1 VAPRHIIIGTAGHID
16 HGKSALVLALTGTDP
31 DRLKEEKARGITIEL
46 GFAHWTTD
54 EFAFSFVDVP
64 GHERFVKNMLAGVGG
79 FDAVVLV
86 VAADESVMPQ
96 TREHFE
102 ICRLLGVS
110 NGLVA
115 ITKSDLA
122 DADTIELVRME
133 TRELVAGSF
142 LADAPILP
150 LSARTGAGMDAFRDA
165 LIALARR
172 APRRAATGG
181 VRMPIDRAFSVKG
194 FGVVVTGTLLS
205 GRLRADDELAVLPG
219 ERRVKVRGVQVHG
232 ASAADAQAGQ
242 RVAANL
248 GGIELEDIHR
258 GDSLLTPHTL
268 EPSRMIDVRLQVVP
282 GARALRHGARVRF
295 HQGTSE
301 LLGRAAIAAILSPGK
316 DGLGGVR
323 PATGAEQTSGNAS
336 LAPGAE
342 VPGGGEAYV
351 RLRLE
356 APAVVSRG
364 DRFILRAYSPPVTI
378 AGGLVLDPHPARG
391 AIRTPAA
398 RERFGQLD
406 PLGDPREVAVARA
419 VTAMVNE
426 RGAIGFRR
434 AALVSRAGLEPGE
447 VVGVVDRLASAGLL
461 TRAWDVLVAPAV
473 LDRLSREVLARL
485 GDHHR
490 AEPLSDG
497 MPREEMRER
506 VFARAGEG
514 VFERVLADLE
524 AARTIGG
531 RDRLALASHRISLT
545 DEEERARSA
554 IERVFQAAGLKP
566 ADVKEVAQ
574 GVGVGPDVLDRV
586 LKLLLRQ
593 KVLVK
598 LDAIYFHHQA
608 LEQLKRE
615 MIALKAAGTETV
627 RIDVATFK
635 DRYGVSR
642 KYAIPL
648 LEFLDRERIT
658 RRVGDARVLI

>member
-110 NGLVA
+110 HGLVA
-115 ITKSDLA
+115 VTKSDLA

-133 TRELVAGSF
+133 SRELVAGSF

-150 LSARTGAGMDAFRDA
+150 VSARTGQGMDALREA
-165 LIALARR
+165 LVALARR
-172 APRRAATGG
+172 VPRRASSGAA
-181 VRMPIDRAFSVKG
+181 RLPIDRAFSVRG
-194 FGVVVTGTLLS
+194 FGTVVTGTLLS
-205 GRLRADDELAVLPG
+205 GRVRVDDELAVLPG
-219 ERRVKVRGVQVHG
+219 GRGTKVRGLQVHG
-232 ASAADAQAGQ
+232 AAAPEAQAGQ

-248 GGIELEDIHR
+248 GGIELEDLHR
-258 GDSLLTPHTL
+258 GDTLLTPDTL
-268 EPSRMIDVRLQVVP
+268 EPSRMIDARLQVVT

-301 LLGRAAIAAILSPGK
+301 LLGRAAIAAILSPA
-316 DGLGGVR
+316 DDHLGGTSR
-323 PATGAEQTSGNAS
+323 GGGAKGPSGTVP

-356 APAVVSRG
+356 SPAVVSRG
-364 DRFILRAYSPPVTI
+364 DRFILRAYSPPVTV

-398 RERFGQLD
+398 RERFEQI
-406 PLGDPREVAVARA
+406 DPRGDARDVAASRA
-419 VTAMVNE
+419 VSAMVNE
-426 RGAIGFRR
+426 RGAQGF
-434 AALVSRAGLEPGE
+434 AVASLVSRAGVEPG
-447 VVGVVDRLASAGLL
+447 GVAAAIDRLTGAGLA
-461 TRAWDVLVAPAV
+461 TRVADLLVAPAV
-473 LDRLSREVLARL
+473 LNRLSREALARL

-490 AEPLSDG
+490 AAPLSDG
-497 MPREEMRER
+497 MPREELRER

-514 VFERVLADLE
+514 VFEWVLSDLQ
-524 AARTIGG
+524 AANKAGG
-531 RDRLALASHRISLT
+531 RDRIALASHRISLT
-545 DEEERARSA
+545 GEEERARGA
-554 IERVFQAAGLKP
+554 IEQAFRAAGLRP
-566 ADVKEVAQ
+566 ADVKEVGQ
-574 GVGVGPDVLDRV
+574 VLGVGPDVLDRIV
-586 LKLLLRQ
+586 KLLLRQ

-598 LDAIYFHHQA
+598 LEAICFHHLA
-608 LEQLKRE
+608 LDQLKRD
-615 MIALKAAGTETV
+615 MSALKAGGGDAV

>member
-79 FDAVVLV
+79 FDAVILV

-102 ICRLLGVS
+102 ICRLLGVRE
-110 NGLVA
+110 GLVA

-122 DADTIELVRME
+122 DPDTIDLVTLE

-142 LADAPILP
+142 LADAPVLAV
-150 LSARTGAGMDAFRDA
+150 SARTGDGMDALRQA
-165 LIALARR
+165 LVDLARR
-172 APRRAATGG
+172 TPRRAATGG
-181 VRMPIDRAFSVKG
+181 VRLPVDRAFSIKG
-194 FGVVVTGTLLS
+194 FGTVVTGTLLS
-205 GRLRADDELAVLPG
+205 GRMRVDQELVLLPG
-219 ERRVKVRGVQVHG
+219 ERRAKVRGLQVHG
-232 ASAADAQAGQ
+232 APAEEATAGQ

-248 GGIELEDIHR
+248 GGIELEEIDR
-258 GDSLLTPHTL
+258 GDTLLTAHTL
-268 EPSRMIDVRLQVVP
+268 EPSRMIDVRLQVVA
-282 GARALRHGARVRF
+282 GARGLRHGARVRF

-301 LLGRAAIAAILSPGK
+301 LIGRAAIGALLSQRGASGDAA
-316 DGLGGVR
+316 
-323 PATGAEQTSGNAS
+323 
-336 LAPGAE
+336 LAPGVE
-342 VPGGGEAYV
+342 VPGGGDAYV

-378 AGGLVLDPHPARG
+378 AGGLVLDPHPVRG

-398 RERFGQLD
+398 RGRFEQLD
-406 PLGDPREVAVARA
+406 PRTDARDAAMMRAVA
-419 VTAMVNE
+419 AMVNE
-426 RGAIGFRR
+426 RGSAGLSTG
-434 AALVSRAGLEPGE
+434 ALVSRAGVEPGE
-447 VVGVVDRLASAGLL
+447 TAGLIERL
-461 TRAWDVLVAPAV
+461 SRAGIVARTGDLLVAPAV
-473 LDRLSREVLARL
+473 LERLARAVLTRL

-490 AEPLSDG
+490 AEPLSEG
-497 MPREEMRER
+497 MPREEVRER

-514 VFERVLADLE
+514 VFERVLGDLQE
-524 AARTIGG
+524 ARKAGG
-531 RDRLALASHRISLT
+531 RDRLALTSHRVSLT
-545 DEEERARSA
+545 GEEERARGAVEQA
-554 IERVFQAAGLKP
+554 ILAAGLKP
-566 ADVKEVAQ
+566 ADIKEVAQ
-574 GVGVGPDVLDRV
+574 AAGVGPDVLDRIV
-586 LKLLLRQ
+586 KLLVRQ

-598 LDAIYFHHQA
+598 LDTIYFHQQA
-608 LEQLKRE
+608 LDRLKRE
-615 MIALKAAGTETV
+615 MAALRTAGGNPP

-658 RRVGDARVLI
+658 RRVGDARELV

>member
-1 VAPRHIIIGTAGHID
+1 MEPRHIIIGTAGHID

-110 NGLVA
+110 EGLIAV
-115 ITKSDLA
+115 TKADLA

-142 LADAPILP
+142 LEDAPILAV
-150 LSARTGAGMDAFRDA
+150 SAKTGEGMDDLRRA
-165 LIALARR
+165 LVDLARR

-181 VRMPIDRAFSVKG
+181 VRLPIDRAFSVKG
-194 FGVVVTGTLLS
+194 FGTVVTGTLLG
-205 GRLRADDELAVLPG
+205 GRMRVDDELVLLPD
-219 ERRVKVRGVQVHG
+219 ERRAKIRGVQVHG
-232 ASAADAQAGQ
+232 SPAAEAHAGQ

-248 GGIELEDIHR
+248 GGVELEDIRR
-258 GDSLLTPHTL
+258 GDTLLTPHTL
-268 EPSRMIDVRLQVVP
+268 EPSRMIDVRLEIVP
-282 GARALRHGARVRF
+282 GERVLRHGARVRF

-301 LLGRAAIAAILSPGK
+301 LLGRAAIGAILSSGEA
-316 DGLGGVR
+316 
-323 PATGAEQTSGNAS
+323 PAGEAA

-364 DRFILRAYSPPVTI
+364 DRFILRAYSPTVTI
-378 AGGLVLDPHPARG
+378 AGGVVLDPHPARG

-398 RERFGQLD
+398 RERFSQLD
-406 PLGDPREVAVARA
+406 GRGLAPAAALTRA
-419 VTAMVNE
+419 GGAMVSE
-426 RGAIGFRR
+426 RGAMGLPVG
-434 AALVSRAGLEPGE
+434 ALVSRAGVAPGE
-447 VVGVVDRLASAGLL
+447 ASQVAQQLGAAGVAARAG
-461 TRAWDVLVAPAV
+461 DVLVAPAV
-473 LDRLSREVLARL
+473 LERLGREVLAKL

-490 AEPLSDG
+490 AAPLSEG
-497 MPREEMRER
+497 LPREEVRER

-514 VFERVLADLE
+514 VFERVLADLQE
-524 AARTIGG
+524 AGKIGG
-531 RDRLALASHRISLT
+531 RDRVALASHRVSLT
-545 DEEERARSA
+545 GEEERARDV
-554 IERVFQAAGLKP
+554 IEQAFKAAGLRPGDLREVAQAAG
-566 ADVKEVAQ
+566 
-574 GVGVGPDVLDRV
+574 VGADVLDRV
-586 LKLLLRQ
+586 VKLLVRQ

-598 LDAIYFHHQA
+598 LDAIYFHQLA

-615 MIALKAAGTETV
+615 MTALKTAGAEAP

-658 RRVGDARVLI
+658 RRLGDARVLI